1 VKLDIG
7 LGFGAIWSAESRHDP
22 CLPLA
27 VAATTGRVGLA
38 IAFARSPMILAWP
51 G

>member
-1 VKLDIG
+1 MG
-7 LGFGAIWSAESRHDP
+7 LGAIWSAESRHDP
-22 CLPLA
+22 FRPLA
-27 VAATTGRVGLA
+27 VAGTTTGRVGLGTAIA